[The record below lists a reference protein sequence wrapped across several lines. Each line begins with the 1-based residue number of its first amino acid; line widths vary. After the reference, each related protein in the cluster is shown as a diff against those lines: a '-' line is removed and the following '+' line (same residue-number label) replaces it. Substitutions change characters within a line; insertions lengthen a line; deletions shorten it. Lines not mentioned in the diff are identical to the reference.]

1 MKYRSLLLRPKRALS
16 LCLTLL
22 LLATFLVTLPSAWA
36 IDNPPSSYIPG
47 SSSKFKY
54 LSLPDSTLSLAS
66 QSVVFNRA
74 VSSTMIMSRGTG
86 GTGGNKL
93 GNAPEALFRVLEKFL
108 ARGRLPP
115 PQFPVPYVVYTLSDG
130 GVEKFTDTLTKMP
143 IMINVDNNP
152 GTGQGGKDIR
162 VLTTIEVNPLRI
174 TSVVERLGAS
184 NPSYLKVLI
193 TFPAFFY
200 NRERGA
206 PGGNP
211 YWQFGYETQPGFEIP
226 RDITMTFSIDVSV
239 GSDHTFDFNWSS
251 TSGIPKLGFTFGTF
265 QVLAGDVT
273 TPIMPAFSNFIV
285 SSAPFAFLTFETTE
299 TDTLTRKCM
308 NWAAPSSFFLEF
320 NYGEMEEVS
329 GMTIDYNMAVTV
341 DKVPQTFSI
350 CTIED
355 RAAGTYTIDY
365 TASSTVDLLG
375 LTTEIV
381 IEGTP
386 TVTINLEIEDM
397 PAEIHLELSDGFL
410 NVDVS
415 ENVGLLRLEVTA
427 DAGLAGIDS
436 LINLRL
442 VLADIPDF
450 TATWFF
456 VGFSL
461 DAPSCLGRIEFAF
474 SDGTLT
480 FPVEHDS
487 EPDSNYLFAYSV
499 PGMTALAFRLHQVCY
514 LSFEQDNSE
523 GSNDLELSVCDR
535 RIMYVIAHTEE
546 ASMLTPEHNAD
557 LTIVFDSVPTEMS
570 TSWTVPFT
578 LSLQTN
584 DVIASIVGD
593 LSLEEP
599 GGTLDLTA
607 HAEILD
613 IPANMAWGIN
623 PGGSI
628 TFTADASIGSL
639 ELTALDPNG
648 LANAGVFFAGK
659 PIRLLSITMHDIPS
673 FVAAWSAETVTPRT
687 SITFNTAP
695 GTGLGDLTFG
705 IGTSETA
712 FVTLVAAGIEN
723 RAIFYNDDTE
733 DLGSGLVM
741 EASLWVH
748 AEDTSSVELE
758 WKGSSPAPTMHVG
771 FTTTESN
778 ELKVAVTLDGTSAL
792 NPVVP
797 KALTGILQTTTLPTS
812 MDLTVTP
819 TSFEYTASGE
829 IDLVTLD
836 IAIGE
841 PPSTD
846 IDHIHGEIEGIP
858 SWVTALWSTGSFS
871 ATLGNRLDR
880 VLVTIDNPEGIF
892 ISGLQHVEIEVLDIP
907 ASVSATWNTDN
918 QVATLSFLGGTFDE
932 GLGEFRFL
940 ATTGEETP
948 TTDYI
953 NSLGV
958 ALPSMTD
965 YGDFTRDID
974 SHYWPGTVPPRF
986 DALYCRHPT
995 LDTGADDYFVYRTG
1009 GGFDVFAGRLREI
1022 GIINADL
1029 KNPGFADLE
1038 FSRNLVLTRP
1048 LYLMMDDLDS
1058 DWMTL
1063 AEVNQLPDGLP
1074 TNSLHAEWN
1083 SEGGHYGYTLSES
1096 IPFIDIYDGQH
1107 DSTSLTSE
1115 YTKLLFQNVPA
1126 SVSINYAFGDRDG
1139 FFDFIASS
1147 PWEMGYLNQDGNNRY
1162 VGWLSMQNLH
1172 FDYSYAL
1179 PGEESSSF
1187 DGYDLAWGYRIF
1199 RLDSKLDA
1207 WPVDADGVLGIY
1219 NLESGLDS
1227 LDSGTP
1233 PRASE
1238 YIPQWTFILDNFDV
1252 FESHMLWDVGV
1263 GIDHGD
1269 VDVNWDEL
1277 TVEVDPPSVHVES
1290 LPSID
1295 IVAELGTLIADLW
1308 WNNQYSVSLGPIPV
1322 IIIPTLPY
1330 IYVDLKASFT
1340 INDVKDYVNQNPIHL
1355 WPVTPLPPITFP
1367 WHWDVSHSWEKVLGI
1382 PVGVNVHISADLAID
1397 VPGFHRM
1404 WDHPTPF

>member
-1 MKYRSLLLRPKRALS
+1 MKYRSLWFRSKRALS
-16 LCLTLL
+16 LCLMLII
-22 LLATFLVTLPSAWA
+22 LATLPAAWA
-36 IDNPPSSYIPG
+36 IDSENTFGNPPSSHIPG
-47 SSSKFKY
+47 SSSEFRY
-54 LSLPDSTLSLAS
+54 VSSLDNALTLVSE
-66 QSVVFNRA
+66 SVVFSRS
-74 VSSTMIMSRGTG
+74 VSSPMSMG
-86 GTGGNKL
+86 GGAGGAGGDKL
-93 GNAPEALFRVLEKFL
+93 GSAPEALFRVLQRFL
-108 ARGRLPP
+108 AKGRLPP
-115 PQFPVPYVVYTLSDG
+115 PHFPVPYVVYTLSDG
-130 GVEKFTDTLTKMP
+130 GVEKFTDVLTKMP
-143 IMINVDNNP
+143 IMINVDDNS

-162 VLTTIEVNPLRI
+162 VQTTIEVNPLRI

-184 NPSYLKVLI
+184 YPSYLRVLI

-200 NRERGA
+200 TGESGA
-206 PGGNP
+206 LGGDP

-226 RDITMTFSIDVSV
+226 VDVTMTFSVDVSV

-265 QVLAGDVT
+265 QVSGGDVT

-285 SSAPFAFLTFETTE
+285 SSPPSAFLTFETTE

-320 NYGEMEEVS
+320 NYGEMEEVA

-350 CTIED
+350 CTTED
-355 RAAGTYTIDY
+355 RAAGTYSIDY
-365 TASSTVDLLG
+365 TASSTVDLLE

-381 IEGTP
+381 IEGIA

-397 PAEIHLELSDGFL
+397 PAEIHVELSDGSL

-480 FPVEHDS
+480 FPMEHDS

-499 PGMTALAFRLHQVCY
+499 PGMTALAFRLHQVCH

-523 GSNDLELSVCDR
+523 GFNDLELSVCDR
-535 RIMYVIAHTEE
+535 RIMYVIAHTEV

-557 LTIVFDSVPTEMS
+557 LTIVFDSIPTEMS
-570 TSWTVPFT
+570 VSWTVPFT

-584 DVIASIVGD
+584 DVIASIISD

-599 GGTLDLTA
+599 GDTLDLTA

-613 IPANMAWGIN
+613 IPANMAWVIN
-623 PGGSI
+623 PGGLI

-639 ELTALDPNG
+639 ELTASDPNG
-648 LANAGVFFAGK
+648 LANAGAFFAGE
-659 PIRLLSITMHDIPS
+659 PILLLRVTMHDIPS

-687 SITFNTAP
+687 FITFNTAL
-695 GTGLGDLTFG
+695 GTELGDLTFG
-705 IGTSETA
+705 ISTSETA

-723 RAIFYNDDTE
+723 RAIWYNDGSV

-758 WKGSSPAPTMHVG
+758 WKGSSSPTVDIG
-771 FTTTESN
+771 FATTESN
-778 ELKVAVTLDGTSAL
+778 ELKVAMALDGTSAL
-792 NPVVP
+792 NPAAP
-797 KALTGILQTTTLPTS
+797 KPLTGMVQTTALPTS
-812 MDLTVTP
+812 MDLTITP

-836 IAIGE
+836 ITIGE
-841 PPSTD
+841 SPSTD

-880 VLVTIDNPEGIF
+880 VLVTIDNPDGIF
-892 ISGLQHVEIEVLDIP
+892 GSDLQHVEIEVLDIP
-907 ASVSATWNTDN
+907 ASVSATWNIDN
-918 QVATLSFLGGTFDE
+918 QVATLSFLAGTYNE
-932 GLGEFRFL
+932 GLGDFRFL
-940 ATTGEETP
+940 ATTGEENP

-965 YGDFTRDID
+965 YGAFTRDID
-974 SHYWPGTVPPRF
+974 SGYWPWTVPPRF

-1009 GGFDVFAGRLREI
+1009 GGFDVIAGRLREI
-1022 GIINADL
+1022 GVIDMDL
-1029 KNPGFADLE
+1029 KSLGFADLE
-1038 FSRNLVLTRP
+1038 FSRNLVLARQ
-1048 LYLMMDDLDS
+1048 LYLMMDNLDS

-1063 AEVNQLPDGLP
+1063 AEVSRLPDGLP

-1083 SEGGHYGYTLSES
+1083 TEGNHYGYTLSES
-1096 IPFIDIYDGQH
+1096 IPFIDVYDGQH

-1115 YTKLLFQNVPA
+1115 YMKLLFQDVPS
-1126 SVSINYAFGDRDG
+1126 SVSIDYDFGDRNG

-1147 PWEMGYLNQDGNNRY
+1147 VWQLGYLNQDGSNRY
-1162 VGWLSMQNLH
+1162 VGWLRLQSLH

-1179 PGEESSSF
+1179 PGEEPSSF
-1187 DGYDLAWGYRIF
+1187 DGYDFAWGYRIF
-1199 RLDSKLDA
+1199 RLDSTLDA

-1238 YIPQWTFILDNFDV
+1238 YIPQWTFILDNFDY
-1252 FESHMLWDVGV
+1252 FAIHILWDVGI
-1263 GIDHGD
+1263 GINRGSIS
-1269 VDVNWDEL
+1269 VDWE
-1277 TVEVDPPSVHVES
+1277 EVSVDIDPPSVYVG
-1290 LPSID
+1290 LFPSID
-1295 IVAELGTLIADLW
+1295 IVADFNLIADFW
-1308 WNNQYSVSLGPIPV
+1308 WNDQVVVSTGSIPIQPIPPV
-1322 IIIPTLPY
+1322 T
-1330 IYVDLKASFT
+1330 VDLEASLT
-1340 INDVKDYVNQNPIHL
+1340 VNEVKDYVNQNPIHL
-1355 WPVTPLPPITFP
+1355 WGPHTADPITFSTD
-1367 WHWDVSHSWEKVLGI
+1367 WGSDVDWEWWGPI
-1382 PVGVNVHISADLAID
+1382 PVGVNISITVDLTID

-1404 WDHPTPF
+1404 GDHPTPF